1 MAINRENGRN
11 KGGQKMS
18 KTEVLMTIIGAVF
31 SSVGFWTF
39 VNNVYQN
46 IRDKQSAE
54 RRALLGLLHEKL
66 SERASFFIAKGSI
79 TRVEYEDFIKYVY
92 EPYVGLGGNG
102 TGEKLKQEVDDLR
115 MVG

>member
-1 MAINRENGRN
+1 
-11 KGGQKMS
+11 MS
-18 KTEVLMTIIGAVF
+18 KTEIMVTIICAIF

-46 IRDKQSAE
+46 IRDKKSAE

-66 SERASFFIAKGSI
+66 SDRATFFITRGSI
-79 TRVEYEDFIKYVY
+79 TRSEYEDFVTYIY

-102 TGEKLKQEVDDLR
+102 TGEKLKKEVDELR
-115 MVG
+115 IVG